1 MITWHEELSFDFS
14 DVMTNEHFTEH
25 DIFFD
30 IETTGFSPA
39 RTTLYMIGCATRK
52 DDLLCLDQFFAE
64 SKADEVTV
72 LTSFLEFLAGY
83 DTIIT
88 FNGIGFD
95 IPYLKAKC
103 NSYGLQE
110 PFSSYNYLDIYKEV
124 SRLKHLFGLPSLK
137 QKSIEDFLGI
147 DRIDSYSGGELI
159 EVYKEYT
166 KHPSKEA
173 LALLRQH
180 NYEDVLYMP
189 KLLPVLSYHKI
200 AEGVI
205 SLSSLEANEYTA
217 YDGTPQKE
225 LIFTLE
231 LSTPVPKPVSLR
243 YDSCYLTVGGSTAR
257 LCIQLVDDRLRF
269 FYDNPKDY
277 YYLPKEDCAIH
288 KSIAGSVDKEYRK
301 QANASTCYTWKHALF
316 LPQYEDIVT
325 PVFHI
330 QPKDKLHYFELSEYF
345 IASPEIQTRY
355 VKHLISVMFSK
366 RKSKTSPSQ

>member
-1 MITWHEELSFDFS
+1 MITWHEELPFDFS

-25 DIFFD
+25 AIFFD

-39 RTTLYMIGCATRK
+39 RTTLYLIGCATRK
-52 DDLLCLDQFFAE
+52 GDLLCLDQFFAE
-64 SKADEVTV
+64 SKEDEAAV
-72 LTSFLEFLAGY
+72 LSAFFALLSDY

-103 NSYGLQE
+103 DTHGLPE
-110 PFSSYNYLDIYKEV
+110 PFSSHSYLDIYKEV
-124 SRLKHLFGLPSLK
+124 ARLKQLFGLPSLK

-147 DRIDSYSGGELI
+147 DRIDAYSGGELI

-166 KHPSKEA
+166 KHPSTEA

-189 KLLPVLSYHKI
+189 KLLPILSYHRI
-200 AEGVI
+200 LEGDYSI
-205 SLSSLEANEYTA
+205 SSLDANEYTA
-217 YDGTPQKE
+217 FDGTLQKE
-225 LIFTLE
+225 LIFTLD
-231 LSTPVPKPVSLR
+231 LATPVPKPVSLR
-243 YDSCYLTVGGSTAR
+243 HDSCYLTADRSTAR

-269 FYDNPKDY
+269 FFDNPKDY
-277 YYLPKEDCAIH
+277 YYLPEEDCAIH
-288 KSIAGSVDKEYRK
+288 KSIAGGVDKEHRK

-325 PVFHI
+325 PIFRV
-330 QPKDKLHYFELSEYF
+330 QPRDKLRYFELSEDF
-345 IASPEIQTRY
+345 IGSVEIQTDY
-355 VKHLISVMFSK
+355 VKHLLNIMFSK
-366 RKSKTSPSQ
+366 KK